1 MNALISNAAAPSS
14 KSALGAAKVA
24 ELRRAITMSSML
36 TTVSRRLNV
45 PMVRQRAKQMLSG
58 QHVDLQ
64 RLATRHWQLCPA
76 TEVRSRP
83 ALMPPGSMER
93 ILSFSPLTHP
103 EHELAMLRGAL
114 IRHDASIGHVV
125 EGATI
130 AGAFLYVGAARWHA
144 GMGEEHLLVKG
155 PRPEPVFLEEATL
168 RCSYTSSNYF
178 GCMMLDAAPLAL
190 IDEHSEGSIVLPG
203 RPYSHEAGYRS
214 LLGLSQPE
222 VVSRGWVQRLTLY
235 TDHAQNDYKRRRY
248 LELRARLRSRLG
260 PRPAGSSRPMVY
272 IGRGTAGEARV
283 LVNEDGVIRALR
295 DRGFTIIDP
304 STMSAEEI
312 ARASLDASI
321 VVGVE
326 GSQLAHTIFS
336 MADDAA
342 FLVIQ
347 PPTRVAMA
355 FKEFT
360 DCVGMTFAM
369 VVADPAEKGFS
380 MPIDTLLRMVDTL
393 DRRVAVA

>member
-1 MNALISNAAAPSS
+1 
-14 KSALGAAKVA
+14 
-24 ELRRAITMSSML
+24 ML
-36 TTVSRRLNV
+36 TTASKKLNV
-45 PMVRQRAKQMLSG
+45 PMVRQRAKRILSG
-58 QHVDLQ
+58 QHVDIQ

-93 ILSFSPLTHP
+93 IKSFSPLTHP
-103 EHELAMLRGAL
+103 EHELAMLRGAV
-114 IRHDASIGHVV
+114 IRHDASIGHLV
-125 EGATI
+125 EGVTI
-130 AGAFLYVGAARWHA
+130 AGAYLYAGAARWHA
-144 GMGEEHLLVKG
+144 GMGEEHLLLQG
-155 PRPEPVFLEEATL
+155 PRPEPVFMSEAVL
-168 RCSYTSSNYF
+168 RCSHNISNYF
-178 GCMMLDAAPLAL
+178 GCMLLDGAPLAL
-190 IDEHSEGSIVLPG
+190 IDEKAPGSIVVPG
-203 RPYSHEAGYRS
+203 RPYSHEAGYRK
-214 LLGLSQPE
+214 LLGLSEPD
-222 VVSRGWVQRLTLY
+222 VVARGWVKRLTLF

-248 LELRARLRSRLG
+248 VELRERLRTQLG
-260 PRPAGSSRPMVY
+260 PRPAGASRPMVY

-283 LVNEDGVIRALR
+283 LVNEDRVIQALR

-304 STMSAEEI
+304 SIMSAEEI

-369 VVADPAEKGFS
+369 VVADPAERGFS
-380 MPIDTLLRMVDTL
+380 MPIDMLLRMIDKVDT
-393 DRRVAVA
+393 RQAVV